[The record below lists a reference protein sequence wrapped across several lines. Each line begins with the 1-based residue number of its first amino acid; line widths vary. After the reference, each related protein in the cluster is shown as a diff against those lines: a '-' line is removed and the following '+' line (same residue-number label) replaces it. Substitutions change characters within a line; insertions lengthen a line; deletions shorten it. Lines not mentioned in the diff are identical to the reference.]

1 MKTGRLR
8 KIVSGGQTGADRA
21 ALDWA
26 ISRGVQHGGWC
37 PKGRR
42 SEDGVIPDRYAL
54 QETDSANYL
63 IRTEQNVIDSDG
75 TAVFSIKPLL
85 SGGSK
90 KTSEFAR
97 KHGKPLL
104 HLHPGI
110 ETPGQELAAFIR
122 TNGIKVLN
130 VAGSRLSG
138 EPWIAEFIVAAL
150 KAAVKTPKPFR
161 SV

>member
-26 ISRGVQHGGWC
+26 ISRGVAHGGWC

-42 SEDGVIPDRYAL
+42 AEDGPIPDGYAL
-54 QETDSANYL
+54 QETDSPNYL

-75 TAVFSIKPLL
+75 TVVFSIKPLL

-90 KTSEFAR
+90 KTADFAR

-110 ETPGQELAAFIR
+110 ETPGQQLAAFIR

-138 EPWIAEFIVAAL
+138 EPRIAEFVLAAL
-150 KAAVKTPKPFR
+150 KAANLR
-161 SV
+161 E

>member
-1 MKTGRLR
+1 LKTGILR
-8 KIVSGGQTGADRA
+8 KIVSGGQTGADRT

-26 ISRGVQHGGWC
+26 ISRGVPHGGWC

-42 SEDGVIPDRYAL
+42 AEDGPIPAHYAL

-63 IRTEQNVIDSDG
+63 VRTEQNVIDSDG
-75 TAVFSIKPLL
+75 TVVFSIKPLL

-90 KTSEFAR
+90 KTADFAR

-110 ETPGQELAAFIR
+110 ETPGHELAAFIQ

-130 VAGSRLSG
+130 AAGPRLSG
-138 EPWIAEFIVAAL
+138 EPRIAEFVLAAL
-150 KAAVKTPKPFR
+150 KAANLR
-161 SV
+161 E

>member
-1 MKTGRLR
+1 VRLSGR
-8 KIVSGGQTGADRA
+8 
-21 ALDWA
+21 
-26 ISRGVQHGGWC
+26 
-37 PKGRR
+37 KGRKA
-42 SEDGVIPDRYAL
+42 EDGVIPDQYAL

-63 IRTEQNVIDSDG
+63 VRTEQNVIDSDG
-75 TAVFSIKPLL
+75 TVVFSIKPLL

-90 KTSEFAR
+90 KTAEFAV

-138 EPWIAEFIVAAL
+138 EPRIAEFVVAAL
-150 KAAVKTPKPFR
+150 KAANLRNNRGGSCARRFCGIGER
-161 SV
+161 SVRLYTE

>member
-1 MKTGRLR
+1 LKTGRLH

-26 ISRGVQHGGWC
+26 ISRGVAHGGWC

-42 SEDGVIPDRYAL
+42 AEDGPIPDGYAL
-54 QETDSANYL
+54 QETDSPNYL

-75 TAVFSIKPLL
+75 TVVFSIKPLL

-90 KTSEFAR
+90 KTADFAR

-110 ETPGQELAAFIR
+110 ETPGQQLAAFIR

-138 EPWIAEFIVAAL
+138 EPRIAEFVLAAL
-150 KAAVKTPKPFR
+150 KAANLR
-161 SV
+161 E

>member
-1 MKTGRLR
+1 MIQ

-26 ISRGVQHGGWC
+26 ISRGVPHGGWC
-37 PKGRR
+37 PKDRR
-42 SEDGVIPDRYAL
+42 AEDGAIPLHYEL

-63 IRTEQNVIDSDG
+63 VRTEQNVIESDA
-75 TAVFSIKPLL
+75 TVIFSIRPLL

-90 KTSEFAR
+90 RTADFAR
-97 KHGKPLL
+97 KHRKPFL

-130 VAGSRLSG
+130 VAGSGLSG
-138 EPWIAEFIVAAL
+138 EPRIAEFVVAAL
-150 KAAVKTPKPFR
+150 KAANLR
-161 SV
+161 E